1 MDLESTIVEQ
11 SVDRG
16 GAWRHLPGSKEHGLR
31 IDLTALPPSGL
42 RGCTGVT
49 VARKTVKEPSITKL
63 LVLVIIVLI
72 AAVSVIQGSYLP
84 GMMGGV
90 GVLLLYYF
98 ATWVRQSEA
107 GRSRLDLLDE
117 RLVELE
123 KRVRKIEEGEGK

>member
-1 MDLESTIVEQ
+1 M
-11 SVDRG
+11 
-16 GAWRHLPGSKEHGLR
+16 
-31 IDLTALPPSGL
+31 
-42 RGCTGVT
+42 
-49 VARKTVKEPSITKL
+49 KEPSITKL

-123 KRVRKIEEGEGK
+123 KRVRKIEEREGK